1 MLIPTRRHLTLSLA
15 ASALMLQAG
24 TLPALAQAAGEG
36 DPFFKASQRM
46 KLPAG
51 EEGGQRAVERLGSRL
66 EPIARWYGKSG
77 NELKRELLRDKR
89 LKIDETGRLFVIEKL
104 DRPLSGPAQGS
115 ARSSNVVTG
124 QLAPLAD
131 TFKLHSKPDAQRTLV
146 LNFQGATLQNT
157 GWNRG
162 VATIKALPFDIDGK
176 PAAFSEAELQRI
188 QYIWQRVA
196 EDFAPFD
203 LNVTTE
209 VVAQD
214 RLVRS
219 SPSDMVYG
227 GTVLVTNNQGVYSCS
242 CGGVAYVRGFG
253 NAAYNTGLAFP
264 NMLAL
269 NEKNIAEAISHEA
282 GHLLGLLHDG
292 SPAGA
297 YYWGQGY
304 NTVTGWAPIMGVG
317 YNKPL
322 VQWSKGEYANAN
334 NKEDDIALIQQFTPL
349 RADDVGDTPQ
359 TASPLALS
367 VTNGVAAATARG
379 LIGRQG
385 DKDVYR
391 FTAGLGSLTAS
402 VAPAARSANADLVLT
417 LISDT
422 GMVLASS
429 NPQNALNASISYQ
442 IFKAGT
448 YFLQVSGTGQGNPAV
463 DGYSDYASLGNYQL
477 AASFVASD
485 GTPPVAAL
493 TVTPAAG
500 PAPLAVRMDAS
511 ASRDDGEMK
520 FIYWSFGDGTTDDSG
535 TLRVANKTYS
545 RPGTYPVAI
554 RVVDDKGLTS
564 TATQT
569 VTVTAVQ
576 EAQRRVSASISLS
589 ALPMG
594 GTNWAAQ
601 GALIVTDDSGRRL
614 ANASVTYSWSGLIQ
628 GTRTATSQTQ
638 GTPILSL
645 ASSQKGCFV
654 LTVTGVTLAGYAYRP
669 PAPATAQVCR

>member
-15 ASALMLQAG
+15 ASALVLQAG
-24 TLPALAQAAGEG
+24 ASPASAQGAGEG

-46 KLPAG
+46 QLPAG

-66 EPIARWYGKSG
+66 DPIARWYGKSG
-77 NELKRELLRDKR
+77 NELKRELLRDRR

-104 DRPLSGPAQGS
+104 DKPLSGPTQGS
-115 ARSSNVVTG
+115 ARSSALTSG

-162 VATIKALPFDIDGK
+162 VATIRAQPFDMDGN
-176 PAAFSEAELQRI
+176 PASFSEAELQRI

-219 SPSDMVYG
+219 SVTDLVYG
-227 GTVLVTNNQGVYSCS
+227 GTVLVTNNQGVYSCT

-253 NAAYNTGLAFP
+253 NAAYNTGLAF
-264 NMLAL
+264 NNLL
-269 NEKNIAEAISHEA
+269 HNSEKNIAEAISHEA

-297 YYWGQGY
+297 YYWGQG
-304 NTVTGWAPIMGVG
+304 NWAPIMGVG

-334 NKEDDIALIQQFTPL
+334 NKEDDLAIMQQFMPL
-349 RADDVGDTPQ
+349 RADEVGDTPQ
-359 TASPLALS
+359 TAAVLQSALA
-367 VTNGVAAATARG
+367 NGVATAAAQG
-379 LIGRQG
+379 IIGRPG
-385 DKDVYR
+385 DKDVYA

-402 VAPAARSANADLVLT
+402 VTPAARSPNADLVLT

-442 IFKAGT
+442 IFRAGT
-448 YFLQVSGTGQGNPAV
+448 YYLQVSGTGQGNPAT
-463 DGYSDYASLGNYQL
+463 DGYSDYGSLGNYRL
-477 AASFVASD
+477 AASFAASS
-485 GTPPVAAL
+485 GSPPVAAL
-493 TVTPAAG
+493 TVTPASG
-500 PAPLAVRMDAS
+500 PAPLAVRMDATG
-511 ASRDDGEMK
+511 SRDDGEVK
-520 FIYWSFGDGTTDDSG
+520 FVYWNFGDGTTDDSG

-545 RPGTYPVAI
+545 RPGTYPVTVRA
-554 RVVDDKGLTS
+554 VDNTGLSS
-564 TATQT
+564 TATET
-569 VTVTAVQ
+569 VTVIAPLN
-576 EAQRRVSASISLS
+576 APRLVSARVSLS
-589 ALPMG
+589 ALPIG
-594 GTNWAAQ
+594 ATRWAAQ
-601 GALIVTDDSGRRL
+601 GALFVTDDSGARL
-614 ANASVTYSWSGLIQ
+614 ANASVSYTWSGLIQ
-628 GTRTATSQTQ
+628 GTRTAVSQTQ
-638 GTPILSL
+638 GTPIQSL
-645 ASSQKGCFV
+645 AASRSGCFV

-669 PAPATAQVCR
+669 PAPVSTQICR